1 MRVFIKKF
9 LPLFLAVFILIAI
22 FFAGFAQASF
32 WDIIKAWV
40 TINPLEVNL
49 SAPVEVEVDKVFKVE
64 AKAINK
70 GEEKIENAKGE
81 IFLPSGLTPLKK
93 DPVKQVGVIPGKKE
107 KKISWSVRGEE
118 VGNYIIAVSVS
129 GELKGGLVSAED
141 STKVEVKESLK
152 KTQPMNWFQN
162 FLNLFRKWLE
172 GG

>member
-1 MRVFIKKF
+1 MPVFIKKF

-49 SAPVEVEVDKVFKVE
+49 SAPLEAEVDKVFKIE
-64 AKAINK
+64 AKVINK
-70 GEEKIENAKGE
+70 GEEKIEDIEGE
-81 IFLPSGLTPLKK
+81 IFLPEGLVLLKK
-93 DPVKQVGVIPGKKE
+93 ETVQGIRVIPGRKE
-107 KKISWSVRGEE
+107 KKISWLVRGKEI
-118 VGNYIIAVSVS
+118 GSYIIIVSAR
-129 GELKGGLVSAED
+129 GELRGDLISAGD

-152 KTQPMNWFQN
+152 RRPQPKWLQSLLDF
-162 FLNLFRKWLE
+162 FRKWL